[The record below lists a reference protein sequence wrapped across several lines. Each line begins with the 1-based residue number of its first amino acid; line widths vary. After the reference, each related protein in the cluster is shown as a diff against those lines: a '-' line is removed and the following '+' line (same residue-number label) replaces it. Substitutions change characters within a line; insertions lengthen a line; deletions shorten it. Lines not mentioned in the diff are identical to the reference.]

1 MLDDKWKRLSEIA
14 GLPDAAR
21 PELENILWWG
31 TLLIELDSSS
41 LPPNATRKRLAKMR
55 RRAQGL
61 WDELRNCGP
70 DVLMALVSPEGLK
83 YGFDSPWHQP
93 RLMRQRQFD
102 KHVQNLDSLVN
113 WLGEAKGRL
122 PAGQTGD
129 KTAAADVVTREIA
142 ELLSRHTGHKLTPS
156 EKASHPG
163 HDLVVEC
170 FRLLKLDIKAMT
182 AIRRL
187 SSKRRGK
194 VPAEKNE

>member
-1 MLDDKWKRLSEIA
+1 MPLDDDKWKRLSEIA

-31 TLLIELDSSS
+31 TLLIELDSRS

-113 WLGEAKGRL
+113 WIDEAKGRL
-122 PAGQTGD
+122 PAGQTGN
-129 KTAAADVVTREIA
+129 KTVAAHCVTREIDA
-142 ELLSRHTGHKLTPS
+142 LLRRHGRPGLRPG
-156 EKASHPG
+156 EKASDPG
-163 HDLVVEC
+163 RELLAEC
-170 FRLLKLDIKAMT
+170 FRLLGMEVTTDAM
-182 AIRRL
+182 IRRL
-187 SSKRRGK
+187 SAARK
-194 VPAEKNE
+194 VPGEKK